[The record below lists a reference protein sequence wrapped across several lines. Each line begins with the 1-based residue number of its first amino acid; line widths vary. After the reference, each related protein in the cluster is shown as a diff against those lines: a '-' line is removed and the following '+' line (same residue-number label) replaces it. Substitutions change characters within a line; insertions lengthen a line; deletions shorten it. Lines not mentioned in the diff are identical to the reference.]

1 MKKQTLGKVEIRG
14 TVKFRAFLVD
24 WSKKNF
30 LFTLPWVITVTA
42 TVDTEWV
49 KVYDKNGVFIE
60 VRVTSVEDASS

>member
-30 LFTLPWVITVTA
+30 LFTLPWVIPVTA

-49 KVYDKNGVFIE
+49 KVYDKNGVFVE